1 MDRCHPS
8 SAKQILQG
16 AEIFHGNIKSD
27 SSRGQE
33 DHMHDGNQR
42 YKIHIRPHGR
52 HRGKGA
58 GHAEAQSAMR
68 TPGNTVA
75 AQGAAPGNAAGPAP
89 ARDGEITAGG
99 GAPHAPGACLPDA
112 HAPRGQPAQQ
122 TGGQPHG
129 AEPAAIFPHTVF
141 GTFLPGKWSRE
152 SYGER
157 RRQGIPQRNAPH
169 GQKEGNPHRR
179 GKGKPP
185 PVTGFFPPGT
195 GCPFLREEAAARQS
209 HTPK

>member
-8 SAKQILQG
+8 SAKRILQG

-52 HRGKGA
+52 HRGKGPA
-58 GHAEAQSAMR
+58 MPRLKAPCGHREIQSRHKVQRREMRQAPPPREMARSRQAEAHRMHPVHVSLTRMR
-68 TPGNTVA
+68 HGTA
-75 AQGAAPGNAAGPAP
+75 CPA
-89 ARDGEITAGG
+89 
-99 GAPHAPGACLPDA
+99 
-112 HAPRGQPAQQ
+112 

-129 AEPAAIFPHTVF
+129 AELAAIFPHTVF

-169 GQKEGNPHRR
+169 GQKEGIPTAAARE
-179 GKGKPP
+179 KPP

>member
-1 MDRCHPS
+1 MDRFHPS

-42 YKIHIRPHGR
+42 YKIHIRLHGR

-89 ARDGEITAGG
+89 ARDGEITADG

-169 GQKEGNPHRR
+169 GQKEGNPHCRS
-179 GKGKPP
+179 KGKPP
-185 PVTGFFPPGT
+185 PVTGFFPTRHRMPLPAGRS
-195 GCPFLREEAAARQS
+195 GGQAV
-209 HTPK
+209 TPK

>member
-1 MDRCHPS
+1 
-8 SAKQILQG
+8 
-16 AEIFHGNIKSD
+16 
-27 SSRGQE
+27 
-33 DHMHDGNQR
+33 MHDGNQR
-42 YKIHIRPHGR
+42 YKIHIRLRGR

-129 AEPAAIFPHTVF
+129 QN
-141 GTFLPGKWSRE
+141 LLQYSRTPFSE
-152 SYGER
+152 L
-157 RRQGIPQRNAPH
+157 
-169 GQKEGNPHRR
+169 
-179 GKGKPP
+179 
-185 PVTGFFPPGT
+185 FFQANGAVRAT
-195 GCPFLREEAAARQS
+195 ANAAARAYPSGTPHTDKRRGIPTAAARENHLQS
-209 HTPK
+209 QAFFHPAPDAPSCGKKRRPGSPTPRSSTNGCTRNSRP

>member
-1 MDRCHPS
+1 MTETS
-8 SAKQILQG
+8 VTKYISA
-16 AEIFHGNIKSD
+16 
-27 SSRGQE
+27 RT
-33 DHMHDGNQR
+33 DGTEE
-42 YKIHIRPHGR
+42 K
-52 HRGKGA
+52 
-58 GHAEAQSAMR
+58 
-68 TPGNTVA
+68 
-75 AQGAAPGNAAGPAP
+75 GPAMPRLKAPCGHREIQSRHKVQRREMRQARP

-141 GTFLPGKWSRE
+141 GTSLPGKWSRE

-169 GQKEGNPHRR
+169 GQKEGNPYCR

>member
-1 MDRCHPS
+1 
-8 SAKQILQG
+8 
-16 AEIFHGNIKSD
+16 
-27 SSRGQE
+27 
-33 DHMHDGNQR
+33 MHDGNQR